1 MNVNWQGVIPAITT
15 PFNED
20 LSIDHEFFAEHALWQ
35 IEAGCVGIV
44 PFGSLGEA
52 ATVSTAEKLESIERL
67 VAALDG
73 RAPVIPA
80 VASLSTSDAVAF
92 TRDAEAAGASGF
104 MVLPPYVYSSDWRE
118 MRAHVSAVLDATA
131 LPSMLYNNPLA
142 YATDFSPPQI
152 AELAGQ
158 YPHMNAVKES
168 SSDVRRIAWL
178 RSLLGDR
185 LEILVGVDDIIVES
199 AAIGAGGW
207 IAGLVNAFPEESVRL
222 YDLAMAGRKEEAF
235 ELYRWFLPLLRL
247 DIGTKFVQKIKL
259 TQERVGR
266 GNARVRG
273 PRLELS
279 GTELEETLAV
289 IQRGIAER
297 PQLGQPA

>member
-1 MNVNWQGVIPAITT
+1 MNVNWRGVIPAITT

-20 LSIDHEFFAEHALWQ
+20 LSIDHDFFAEHARWLV
-35 IEAGCVGIV
+35 ETGSVGIV

-52 ATVSTAEKLESIERL
+52 ATVSTAEKLDSIERL

-73 RAPVIPA
+73 SAPVIPA
-80 VASLSTSDAVAF
+80 VASLSTNDAVAF

-118 MRAHVSAVLDATA
+118 MRAHVAAVLEATS

-142 YATDFSPPQI
+142 YVTDFTPPQI
-152 AELAGQ
+152 AELARE

-178 RSLLGDR
+178 RSLVGDD
-185 LEILVGVDDIIVES
+185 LNILVGVDDIIVES
-199 AAIGAGGW
+199 AASGINGW

-222 YDLAMAGRKEEAF
+222 FDLAMAGRKDEAF

-259 TQERVGR
+259 TQEVVGR
-266 GNARVRG
+266 GNSRVRG
-273 PRLELS
+273 PRLQLS
-279 GTELEETLAV
+279 GAELEETLAV
-289 IQRGIAER
+289 INKGIADR
-297 PQLGQPA
+297 QQLGELA